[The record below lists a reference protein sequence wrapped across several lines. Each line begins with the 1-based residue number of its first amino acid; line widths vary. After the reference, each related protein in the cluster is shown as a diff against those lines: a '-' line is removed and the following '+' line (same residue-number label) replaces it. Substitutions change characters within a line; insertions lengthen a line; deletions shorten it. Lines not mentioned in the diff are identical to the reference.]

1 LLPLKKGE
9 SDQDF
14 LKRYYL
20 PLKNGDSVEIKAHI
34 GEYPHNVEYVG
45 ELKARN
51 KYLIAS
57 DFEGLSYA
65 WIDRVTGERDD
76 NAIPNV
82 SPNNRYGVSHDLVY
96 YESGGQIG
104 ISWLGKALIPEK
116 TLYVNFQ
123 SWAVSSSVSDS
134 FWISDNEIV
143 FKVYPIDNTI
153 QEVELDKPIDPHW
166 QYLKMTIL

>member
-9 SDQDF
+9 SDHDF

-20 PLKNGDSVEIKAHI
+20 PLKNGDSLEIKAYT
-34 GEYPHNVEYVG
+34 GEYPHNVEYIG